1 MISEET
7 IITATIIFVVAT
19 IAYADPTAAIP
30 VADPVLRYMEAAG
43 FPAWAGVVAWG
54 VVHITNEMRNF
65 TQRLDAHIS
74 QTNERLFA
82 LEELVMDK
90 GKHL

>member
-1 MISEET
+1 MLERT
-7 IITATIIFVVAT
+7 IIGATALAVITSVSM
-19 IAYADPTAAIP
+19 ADPTAVIP
-30 VADPVLRYMEAAG
+30 AVDPVLRYMEAAG

-65 TQRLDAHIS
+65 TQRLDAHINL
-74 QTNERLFA
+74 TNERLYA
-82 LEELVMDK
+82 LEEIVMDK